1 MQLLDLPPELLL
13 QIVQLSVA
21 DPGLDFSAR
30 SEALC
35 NYTLVCSALRGLAQ
49 RELVRDVRIDTPS
62 QLDSFL
68 AFAHA
73 IQSTTATKKARLRI
87 GTGTLQ
93 EPDMATVLQSCPAL
107 ESLHVIFR
115 THRPE
120 DLQALYARRPLLSSL
135 TLPDIHFR
143 RMENLVEIQLDCA
156 TGWPTTKI
164 YLNPRH
170 FPSLRALSLL
180 DARLFLHPSDN
191 EGVVML
197 EEALLDHL
205 DVFIVDIEAWLRLP
219 APLLKKHKDKTLLS
233 SVAATFY
240 SSFNSLRD
248 RLDVFPP
255 HVLVGIP
262 AGPEWTTAP
271 FVHTLRSVDDLLQS
285 HHLPQ
290 LQTVYLPPNLRE
302 PSKRSTQIA
311 NLQLWTTFNG
321 RIEFA
326 DEPGANGEPL
336 LSHPFAKRCLAAKAQ
351 RADEA

>member
-13 QIVQLSVA
+13 QIVRLSVA
-21 DPGLDFSAR
+21 DPDLVFSAR

-35 NYTLVCSALRGLAQ
+35 SYSLVCPALRGLAQ
-49 RELVRDVRIDTPS
+49 RELVRDIRIDTPS
-62 QLDSFL
+62 QLNSFL

-115 THRPE
+115 THGLK
-120 DLQALYARRPLLSSL
+120 DLQ
-135 TLPDIHFR
+135 DINLR

-156 TGWPTTKI
+156 IGLPTIKI
-164 YLNPRH
+164 YLNLRH
-170 FPSLRALSLL
+170 LPSLRALSLFDASLLL
-180 DARLFLHPSDN
+180 DPSDN
-191 EGVVML
+191 EGVMML
-197 EEALLDHL
+197 EEAVLDHL
-205 DVFIVDIEAWLRLP
+205 DVFIVNISVWLRLP

-233 SVAATFY
+233 SVATPLY
-240 SSFNSLRD
+240 SSFNSLRH

-255 HVLVGIP
+255 HVLVWVPPGQELTS
-262 AGPEWTTAP
+262 ARLGR
-271 FVHTLRSVDDLLQS
+271 TLQSVDDLLQS
-285 HHLPQ
+285 HHPPQ
-290 LQTVYLPPNLRE
+290 LQTLYLPPILRE
-302 PSKRSTQIA
+302 PSKRSTFIA
-311 NLQLWTTFNG
+311 ILQLWTTFSD